1 MPVQESGK
9 VTSMVSC
16 SRSKTKAKIIL
27 TIRYNV
33 FQAGESEMRRPSAVW
48 QRHLEK
54 MKALVARQKQ
64 YEQELHLQKVN
75 YGEIKLISDIRKTPN
90 KTSDAEGPE
99 VKRLKPSQP
108 VNSNLQNQENA
119 TKHPEVKQVKVVVN
133 STGHSSPSKS
143 NGTDINSPVKY
154 ARKSPVIL
162 SKMAQKLQ
170 RQEERREKFIK
181 KHEDLLNQ
189 VML

>member
-1 MPVQESGK
+1 MP
-9 VTSMVSC
+9 
-16 SRSKTKAKIIL
+16 
-27 TIRYNV
+27 YV
-33 FQAGESEMRRPSAVW
+33 FQIGESQIRCPSAVW

-108 VNSNLQNQENA
+108 VNSDLQNQENT

-133 STGHSSPSKS
+133 STGLSSPLKS
-143 NGTDINSPVKY
+143 NGTDIKSPVKY

-189 VML
+189 VMLS

>member
-1 MPVQESGK
+1 
-9 VTSMVSC
+9 
-16 SRSKTKAKIIL
+16 
-27 TIRYNV
+27 
-33 FQAGESEMRRPSAVW
+33 MRRPSAVW

-90 KTSDAEGPE
+90 KTSDVEGPE

-108 VNSNLQNQENA
+108 VNSDLHNQENA
-119 TKHPEVKQVKVVVN
+119 TKYPELKQVKVVSN
-133 STGHSSPSKS
+133 STGLSSASKS
-143 NGTDINSPVKY
+143 NGTDIKSPVKY
-154 ARKSPVIL
+154 TRKSPVLL